1 MSGINLIVGCEVNA
15 YNCESVRARC
25 PGLIVAG
32 GMQGMHFS
40 VNEQCRLF
48 SVLCI
53 GADLEH
59 GDGSTLFYNDIAI
72 CSAYDSSLLLLNIR
86 LRKVEADAD
95 ADAA

>member
-53 GADLEH
+53 GQ
-59 GDGSTLFYNDIAI
+59 I
-72 CSAYDSSLLLLNIR
+72 SSMEMGVHYSIMILRSVLLMTP
-86 LRKVEADAD
+86 VCYC
-95 ADAA
+95 